1 MAFLEEKELAKKRKA
16 DKGTGKDGEHDNELP
31 KESEQGSQEGAL
43 LEIEN
48 FGGAGDL
55 GNTGHLGG
63 GGGGGGGGWAGALTT
78 GMVKG
83 GGGGGAKGGRRET
96 EAGMTMKQVGQVRC
110 YVT

>member
-16 DKGTGKDGEHDNELP
+16 DKGKGKDGEHDNELP
-31 KESEQGSQEGAL
+31 KESQQGSQEGAL

-55 GNTGHLGG
+55 GNTGHLKGA
-63 GGGGGGGGWAGALTT
+63 GGGGGWAGGLTT
-78 GMVKG
+78 GMVK
-83 GGGGGAKGGRRET
+83 GGGGAKGGRRET